1 MTGLLNTP
9 LPPYLI
15 GGVQLLQ
22 VSESWV
28 SSAKRGIRGAGG
40 AAGVGVGTVG
50 DQFLHKGRIE
60 RRICVLGFIFLLFQ
74 RQW

>member
-1 MTGLLNTP
+1 MP

-28 SSAKRGIRGAGG
+28 SSAKRGIRGAGE

-60 RRICVLGFIFLLFQ
+60 RRICVLKEKNIQICFYHSKQ
-74 RQW
+74 KV